1 MCLLFKPFN
10 FFFTRLR
17 LLPTFFFRYSPQ
29 KNTERSSATWRKLSN
44 SNTLLPWDFKNH
56 IFCTM
61 KKETEIQKFFPFLVS
76 FLNVWKLVLKKLDSL
91 IFSYL
96 IKFLVWMSA
105 VCLHFWTRTVI
116 CCHLHFGAK
125 IQVFHSHNWK
135 MSLFGVIFKHCVIQ
149 YPLFR
154 PEKNSTKRSP
164 KMVKE
169 TFFVSF
175 SRV

>member
-1 MCLLFKPFN
+1 MRFFCSKMRFCAMCLLFKPFH
-10 FFFTRLR
+10 FFLQDCVCCQ
-17 LLPTFFFRYSPQ
+17 LFFRYSPQ

-76 FLNVWKLVLKKLDSL
+76 FLNVWKYKKKLG
-91 IFSYL
+91 FSHLQLFVYIL
-96 IKFLVWMSA
+96 AKKFNCLFIFLVWRMSA
-105 VCLHFWTRTVI
+105 VCLDLWTRTFI

-135 MSLFGVIFKHCVIQ
+135 MSLFWGDFQTLCH
-149 YPLFR
+149 
-154 PEKNSTKRSP
+154 S
-164 KMVKE
+164 
-169 TFFVSF
+169 VSF
-175 SRV
+175 I